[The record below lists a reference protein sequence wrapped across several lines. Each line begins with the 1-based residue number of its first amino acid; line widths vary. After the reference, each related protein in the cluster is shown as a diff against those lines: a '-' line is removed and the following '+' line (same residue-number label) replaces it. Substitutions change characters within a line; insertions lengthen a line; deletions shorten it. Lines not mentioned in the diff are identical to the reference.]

1 MNYANIF
8 CVIGGNY
15 LKRGD
20 KVYKVFKVDKVIKV
34 IKVIDYF
41 DCVNDLNEA
50 GIPLFFLRVYL
61 NCEILIL

>member
-41 DCVNDLNEA
+41 DCVNDLNEV
-50 GIPLFFLRVYL
+50 GIPLFF
-61 NCEILIL
+61 